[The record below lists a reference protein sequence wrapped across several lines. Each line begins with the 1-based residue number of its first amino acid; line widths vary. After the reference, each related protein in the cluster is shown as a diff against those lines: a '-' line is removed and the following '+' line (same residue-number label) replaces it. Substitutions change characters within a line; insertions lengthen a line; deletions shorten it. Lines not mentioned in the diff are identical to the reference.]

1 MRTPALLGLLALS
14 FTLPTAPDV
23 GTGPAI
29 RPRLELTTSEE
40 DGMVDVGKSVVF
52 EAEVEN
58 RSKTALSATLE
69 WSIKTVA
76 DLPAPPA
83 QTRIKLEPHSV
94 ETFTFKLRF
103 KKPGFAQV
111 GCRVV
116 EDGTGQEV
124 ERFTRVGAGADRI
137 ETKLT
142 RPKDFK
148 KFWKRT
154 LAELK
159 KVDPEFHI
167 EPRENRADAPCKLY
181 EVSMRSLEGV
191 LVRGW
196 LEVPKRP
203 GPFGALLRVPGYTQ
217 NMTPIGTSG
226 DTIIFSFNIR
236 AHGNSTDDVPGRPV
250 DYWLRGLDDKQ
261 GYFYQGAYMDCVRA
275 VDYLCSRPDVDQN
288 QLGIWGGSQGGGLS
302 FATAA
307 LDQRIDYCVADIP
320 WLGSWET
327 YFTLSHEDEDDMEEW
342 IAAKEDRTFE
352 GMLKT
357 LSYFDTV
364 NLADRIR
371 CPTYMGVGLQDAI
384 CPPTISFAVFNRV
397 RGPKKFR
404 IYPKAGHGLGGD
416 HLQWVIGELMAL
428 GGRR

>member
-14 FTLPTAPDV
+14 LALPTAPDLD
-23 GTGPAI
+23 TGPAI

-58 RSKTALSATLE
+58 RSKKALSATLD

-83 QTRIKLEPHSV
+83 QVRINLEPHGV
-94 ETFTFKLRF
+94 ETFTFELRF

-124 ERFTRVGAGADRI
+124 ERSTRVGAGADKI

-181 EVSMRSLEGV
+181 EVSMRSLGGV
-191 LVRGW
+191 LV
-196 LEVPKRP
+196 LVLVPLP
-203 GPFGALLRVPGYTQ
+203 HY
-217 NMTPIGTSG
+217 
-226 DTIIFSFNIR
+226 
-236 AHGNSTDDVPGRPV
+236 
-250 DYWLRGLDDKQ
+250 
-261 GYFYQGAYMDCVRA
+261 
-275 VDYLCSRPDVDQN
+275 
-288 QLGIWGGSQGGGLS
+288 
-302 FATAA
+302 
-307 LDQRIDYCVADIP
+307 
-320 WLGSWET
+320 
-327 YFTLSHEDEDDMEEW
+327 
-342 IAAKEDRTFE
+342 
-352 GMLKT
+352 
-357 LSYFDTV
+357 
-364 NLADRIR
+364 
-371 CPTYMGVGLQDAI
+371 
-384 CPPTISFAVFNRV
+384 
-397 RGPKKFR
+397 
-404 IYPKAGHGLGGD
+404 
-416 HLQWVIGELMAL
+416 
-428 GGRR
+428 

>member
-14 FTLPTAPDV
+14 LALPTAPDLD
-23 GTGPAI
+23 TGPAI

-58 RSKTALSATLE
+58 RSKKALSATLD

-83 QTRIKLEPHSV
+83 QVRINLEPHGV
-94 ETFTFKLRF
+94 ETFTFELRF

-124 ERFTRVGAGADRI
+124 ERSTRVGAGADKI

-181 EVSMRSLEGV
+181 EVSMRSLGGV

-203 GPFGALLRVPGYTQ
+203 GSFGALLRVPGYTQ

-327 YFTLSHEDEDDMEEW
+327 YFTLSREDEDDMEEW

-352 GMLKT
+352 GMLNT

-371 CPTYMGVGLQDAI
+371 
-384 CPPTISFAVFNRV
+384 
-397 RGPKKFR
+397 
-404 IYPKAGHGLGGD
+404 
-416 HLQWVIGELMAL
+416 
-428 GGRR
+428 

>member
-1 MRTPALLGLLALS
+1 
-14 FTLPTAPDV
+14 
-23 GTGPAI
+23 
-29 RPRLELTTSEE
+29 
-40 DGMVDVGKSVVF
+40 
-52 EAEVEN
+52 
-58 RSKTALSATLE
+58 
-69 WSIKTVA
+69 
-76 DLPAPPA
+76 
-83 QTRIKLEPHSV
+83 
-94 ETFTFKLRF
+94 
-103 KKPGFAQV
+103 
-111 GCRVV
+111 
-116 EDGTGQEV
+116 
-124 ERFTRVGAGADRI
+124 
-137 ETKLT
+137 
-142 RPKDFK
+142 
-148 KFWKRT
+148 
-154 LAELK
+154 
-159 KVDPEFHI
+159 
-167 EPRENRADAPCKLY
+167 
-181 EVSMRSLEGV
+181 
-191 LVRGW
+191 
-196 LEVPKRP
+196 
-203 GPFGALLRVPGYTQ
+203 
-217 NMTPIGTSG
+217 
-226 DTIIFSFNIR
+226 
-236 AHGNSTDDVPGRPV
+236 
-250 DYWLRGLDDKQ
+250 
-261 GYFYQGAYMDCVRA
+261 

-327 YFTLSHEDEDDMEEW
+327 YFTLSHEDQDDMEAW

-416 HLQWVIGELMAL
+416 HLRWVIGELMAL